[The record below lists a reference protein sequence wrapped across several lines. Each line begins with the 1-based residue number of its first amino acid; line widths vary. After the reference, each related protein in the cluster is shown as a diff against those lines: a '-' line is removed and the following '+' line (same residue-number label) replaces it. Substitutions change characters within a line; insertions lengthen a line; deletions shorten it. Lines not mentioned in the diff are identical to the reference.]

1 MRVAVVGAGI
11 AGLAAA
17 HRLRVLLG
25 PEAVI
30 TLLEQR
36 DRIGGVLRTVDL
48 AGVPYDVGAEAF
60 LARRPEVPALL
71 DELGLADRLVHPTGA
86 HASIRAAGRT
96 VPLPGGTVLGVPTSA
111 ARLSGVLSDA
121 GLAAVAA
128 EPGRPLAWTPGSDV
142 ALGGLL
148 RARFGDELADRL
160 ADPLLGGVYAGRVDA
175 LGLRPTM
182 PAVAAALDA
191 GAPSLT
197 AAADTATG
205 AAPSV
210 SAVSAASNGN
220 GLNGTPSPVF
230 GALRGGYRVLL
241 DALADAARADIRLG
255 TTVRAIERSAA
266 GWLLV
271 LGPANAPEALEADAV
286 VLAVPAP
293 AVARLLGPIAPAAAA
308 AATGIELASSVVVA
322 MAFQGSDVPGVP
334 TSGALIAAGEPL
346 SIKGVTHSTTKW
358 PHLHGDGLVRMRASL
373 GRFGEATAL
382 QADDATLVEQV
393 RADLATLDGITAL
406 PVAVHVQRWGGGL
419 PQYAVGHVA
428 RIATLEA
435 ALPDG
440 VAVAGAALHGVG
452 VPACIAT
459 GRAAAARVARPVV
472 RIG

>member
-271 LGPANAPEALEADAV
+271 LGPANAPEGLEADAV